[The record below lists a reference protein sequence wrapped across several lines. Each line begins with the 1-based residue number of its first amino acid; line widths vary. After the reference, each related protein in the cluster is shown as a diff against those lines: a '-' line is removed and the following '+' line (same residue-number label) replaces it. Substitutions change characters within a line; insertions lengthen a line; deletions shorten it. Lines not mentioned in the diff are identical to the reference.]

1 MFTLGGG
8 EGTYRHVTAY
18 EFPAL
23 GFDPAPGD
31 PGQITAQ
38 ATAIRNHSVKLGTY
52 ASQLDG
58 LKTDGFEGDTAD
70 AFHEKLGKLPPDL
83 HTSADVY
90 GKVANALDGF
100 AGILAAAQ
108 RQAISLEDQAAAVKR
123 RKDAAQGTVDA
134 HDKPAANETDAQKTQ
149 REQDLASAKKN
160 VSGLDGELQGYITK
174 ANTLHQ
180 HVLTEAGK
188 TATTIRDLAEAP
200 PYKEPHHHWW
210 DKVGDFF
217 KGVGDWIKD
226 HADLLKKIS
235 GILKMV
241 SAVCGLLSFIPI
253 VGPFFGAVALIAGG
267 LALAI
272 DVVLKLVTGEGS
284 WLSIGLDAVMTFLPG
299 GKIAKL
305 LGRPLKALGRLA
317 GRAPGLARLGKGL
330 ASGAKGF
337 SRVAQKA
344 VFQLSRLTPRTRAM
358 ESMAAKLNKLPMRNA
373 GRWMAKNGEH
383 HASPNNPLLRDFENP
398 ATRGG
403 VDLNKVRDLH
413 VSRYS
418 KNAAYQLEHNPD
430 FAKYQKYFSDDD
442 MAAMAKGNCPHNT
455 DPMYNYDA
463 AMERSHEPIQLHEG
477 GHDLT
482 FRDRWQHQAL
492 DPYRQPA
499 AADYLNRTMLSGRFS
514 NVGLA
519 GTGTY
524 DLATS

>member
-1 MFTLGGG
+1 MAT
-8 EGTYRHVTAY
+8 Y

-31 PGQITAQ
+31 PGQISAQ
-38 ATAIRNHSVKLGTY
+38 ATAIRNHSVTLSTY

-70 AFHEKLGKLPPDL
+70 AFHDKLGKLPPDL
-83 HTSADVY
+83 HTSSDVY

-100 AGILAAAQ
+100 ASTLAEAQ
-108 RQAISLEDQAAAVKR
+108 RQARSLEEQAAAVKR
-123 RKDAAQGTVDA
+123 RKDAAQGTVDQ
-134 HDKPAANETDAQKTQ
+134 HNNPPQNETDAQKTQ
-149 REQDLASAKKN
+149 REQDLAAAKKN
-160 VSGLDGELQGYITK
+160 VSGLDTELQGYISR

-180 HVLTEAGK
+180 HVLSEASR
-188 TATTIRDLAEAP
+188 TAGTIRDLADAP

-217 KGVGDWIKD
+217 SGVGDWIKD

-241 SAVCGLLSFIPI
+241 SAVCGLLSFIPV
-253 VGPFFGAVALIAGG
+253 VGPFFGAVALVTGG
-267 LALAI
+267 LALGI
-272 DVVLKLVTGEGS
+272 DVVLKLVTGQGS
-284 WLSIGLDAVMTFLPG
+284 WLEIGLDAVMTFLPG
-299 GKIAKL
+299 GKVAKL

-317 GRAPGLARLGKGL
+317 GRAPGLARLGKGI

-337 SRVAQKA
+337 STVAQKA

-358 ESMAAKLNKLPMRNA
+358 ESMAAKLNKLPMRTA
-373 GRWMAKNGEH
+373 GRWMARNGEH
-383 HASPNNPLLRDFENP
+383 HASPTNKLLTDFEAGKP
-398 ATRGG
+398 MSGDQLDAIRGT
-403 VDLNKVRDLH
+403 H

-418 KNAAYQLEHNPD
+418 RNAAYQLEHNPD
-430 FAKYQKYFSDDD
+430 FARYQKYFDDSD

-455 DPMYNYDA
+455 DPMYHYDA
-463 AMERSHEPIQLHEG
+463 AMERSHEPIQLNEG
-477 GHDLT
+477 GHDLV
-482 FRDRWQHQAL
+482 FRDRWQHQVL
-492 DPYRQPA
+492 DPHRQPA

-519 GTGTY
+519 GTGAY